1 MKHCPFCGEELQS
14 GAAFCTSCGKRIPP
28 AETGAAGGGYFHVP
42 SFQPAEKPA
51 AANAAVPTPRPIQP
65 AAVSPRKTEALGGY
79 AAPSAVT
86 QPKKKKALLWV
97 IPVIALLAVAAILAV
112 ILLRDKQPEA
122 EQDKAAKLPA
132 QSVLFLELY
141 DRRGN
146 IVGTGSGF
154 LIKDGVTLVT
164 NYHVIDGVYRIRA
177 YTADGEDYT
186 RADEVLAFDRELDL
200 AILRCEDDLGCRPI
214 PLGDSDKVE
223 QGDKVVAIGYPLG
236 QANTLSDG
244 VVSAL
249 YRNNGVDV
257 ILTTAPISSGSSGGV
272 LLDEDGKAIGVTAAT
287 YVDGQ
292 NMNIVIPIKYVK
304 KLPYLKEP
312 VDLSELDYL
321 D

>member
-1 MKHCPFCGEELQS
+1 ME
-14 GAAFCTSCGKRIPP
+14 AP
-28 AETGAAGGGYFHVP
+28 A
-42 SFQPAEKPA
+42 
-51 AANAAVPTPRPIQP
+51 
-65 AAVSPRKTEALGGY
+65 GY

-86 QPKKKKALLWV
+86 PPKKKKALLWV

-141 DRRGN
+141 DKRGN
-146 IVGTGSGF
+146 MVGTGSGF

-164 NYHVIDGVYRIRA
+164 NFHVINGVYRIRA

-186 RADEVLAFDRELDL
+186 RADEVLAFDRDLDL

-249 YRNNGVDV
+249 YRDNGVDI

-272 LLDEDGKAIGVTAAT
+272 LLNEDGNAIGVTTAT
-287 YVDGQ
+287 YTDGQ

-304 KLPYLKEP
+304 KLPYLREP